1 MRRRPL
7 KSDARRTDRGP
18 MAVFGV
24 DVEEDLRLLDAKLK
38 QLRLDYEQY
47 FLGSRPREPQLL
59 RGEVQKMVAYYANV
73 GIKNTGHRFRFNTL
87 QARLFSMRRQWDTV
101 LRKIEDGTYERHLF
115 KADLHQRE
123 RRAAATSPA
132 SAARAEPDLFEQF
145 LEARRSCGQDAHG
158 IDRPTLDALVEK
170 QRQAVRER
178 YGCKDVRFRVV
189 VEEGRVK
196 VKATPVA

>member
-1 MRRRPL
+1 
-7 KSDARRTDRGP
+7 

-24 DVEEDLRLLDAKLK
+24 DIEEDLRLLDAKLK

-59 RGEVQKMVAYYANV
+59 RGEVQKMIAYYANV
-73 GIKNTGHRFRFNTL
+73 GIKNTGLRFKFNTL
-87 QARLFSMRRQWDTV
+87 QARLFALRRQWDAV

-115 KADLHQRE
+115 KADLHSRE
-123 RRAAATSPA
+123 RRGGAAKPREPE
-132 SAARAEPDLFEQF
+132 RAGQPDLFEQF
-145 LEARRSCGQDAHG
+145 LEARRACGQDVQG
-158 IDRPTLDALVEK
+158 IDRPMLDALVEK
-170 QRQAVRER
+170 QRTAVRER

-189 VEEGRVK
+189 VEEGRVN

>member
-1 MRRRPL
+1 
-7 KSDARRTDRGP
+7 

-24 DVEEDLRLLDAKLK
+24 DIEEDLRLLDAKLK

-59 RGEVQKMVAYYANV
+59 RGEVQKMIAYYANV
-73 GIKNTGHRFRFNTL
+73 GIKNTGLRFKFNTL
-87 QARLFSMRRQWDTV
+87 QARLFSLRRQWDGV

-115 KADLHQRE
+115 KADLHARE
-123 RRAAATSPA
+123 RRGATRKPGG
-132 SAARAEPDLFEQF
+132 AEPAEEPGLFEQF
-145 LEARRSCGQDAHG
+145 LEARRACGQDVHG
-158 IDRPTLDALVEK
+158 IDRTLLDALLEK
-170 QRQAVRER
+170 QRAAVRER
-178 YGCKDVRFRVV
+178 YGCKEVRFRVV

>member
-1 MRRRPL
+1 
-7 KSDARRTDRGP
+7 
-18 MAVFGV
+18 MAEFGV

-73 GIKNTGHRFRFNTL
+73 GIKNTGLRFRFNTL
-87 QARLFSMRRQWDTV
+87 QARLFSMRRQWDSI

-115 KADLHQRE
+115 KADLHARDRRGALKAPQRS
-123 RRAAATSPA
+123 R
-132 SAARAEPDLFEQF
+132 SAELDLFEQF
-145 LEARRSCGQDAHG
+145 LAARRACGQDARG
-158 IDRPTLDALVEK
+158 MDRSTLDALVEK

>member
-1 MRRRPL
+1 MP
-7 KSDARRTDRGP
+7 A
-18 MAVFGV
+18 FGV

-59 RGEVQKMVAYYANV
+59 RGEVQKLVAYYANV
-73 GIKNTGHRFRFNTL
+73 GIKNTGLRFRFNTL
-87 QARLFSMRRQWDTV
+87 QARLFSLRRQWDSV

-123 RRAAATSPA
+123 RRAGAKQPEQTRS
-132 SAARAEPDLFEQF
+132 AEPDLFEQF
-145 LEARRSCGQDAHG
+145 VEARRACGQDACG
-158 IDRPTLDALVEK
+158 MDRPTLDALLEK

-178 YGCKDVRFRVV
+178 FGCKEVRFRIV

-196 VKATPVA
+196 VKAMPVA